1 MSGGGMNV
9 QSTPRSSGYA
19 NGIGMDL
26 ERVITLPV
34 SRVFV
39 STRTTSSWWATS
51 FTCFGR
57 LGYNRKIRFAIYKI
71 YKKKMKIESK
81 NMLLFLDPWLSAL
94 QDWRHLFSH
103 TTKKRNKSKGKELGK
118 EKGKK
123 KSGRNKSR

>member
-1 MSGGGMNV
+1 
-9 QSTPRSSGYA
+9 
-19 NGIGMDL
+19 MDL

-81 NMLLFLDPWLSAL
+81 NMLLFLDPWLRAL

-103 TTKKRNKSKGKELGK
+103 TTKKRNKSLKQHI
-118 EKGKK
+118 
-123 KSGRNKSR
+123 SRQ